1 MAFLVGQLCLE
12 IDRPFHV
19 AFIDLECVDGDHLA
33 LAPSECFD
41 ARWRGLGLAPYVNI
55 YASVG
60 GVVLSTTQQT
70 YAYDPRLPW
79 NNAPAFDA
87 AGGRPV
93 DATSAKS
100 ERLFLPFRRGV
111 SIRLAAVGAD
121 SRGRQTRIFENPLS
135 TYASTV
141 DESIRIARMAVT
153 ATVAVGAVAGQTT
166 SEDDVDTLKRA
177 LADFLGVR
185 RDQVSALRA
194 PPATRA
200 RVRRLRSETATTR
213 FRVRASTE
221 LTVQVVDRLSI
232 LEKDTET
239 SSALLGVPVASL
251 TVQTVAMQ
259 VDASDDVGVGTPPA
273 PPSSLRPEESCTVDF
288 LRARDVRGNVA
299 LGADG
304 HLLAEFSQMERFVVA
319 TLLAR
324 SLDEYWCAASVMPEL
339 TCLDMASA
347 STFDVTGTGALRS
360 NATTAEELSALVL
373 SLSIVAAEHAVRRYG
388 DARATGDCGTHG
400 DGTVDTFDMTL
411 LLMHQFQVPPYDER
425 VAWRDQTTTTVNYID
440 RCNDAW
446 REAPENDPES
456 YAVSYESAYNRCSFL
471 QSGTPAIDEP
481 PVGRRLVALETP
493 VVPTASV
500 RFELDVSIRLL
511 RQTDRGTWYR
521 VRWRG
526 AQLAVQLALD
536 GVWTFQRIALSNALM
551 DTRDSP
557 TGYEVRF
564 ARWPDDVDAA
574 ARDGVRCA
582 NVHGAIGPGS
592 ALLGDT
598 LSVYQQQS
606 ETHPVFCRFDLYLH
620 VPRVESATL
629 ERLARVRGLAH
640 RATHVVESAA
650 APRDSPCAVHVRA
663 GSRGANGGPGA
674 FQSARSPCVVW
685 SDADPSTPSSPPSQP
700 SLSPAKPPNVGD
712 AGAHVAAVVAVA
724 AVVGVL
730 GLLAAWCVLRARRG
744 VHDTHDRTH
753 SKRLSTDDGE
763 RVDRPSQLQARRAYP
778 RLLLSL
784 PT

>member
-166 SEDDVDTLKRA
+166 SEGRRPWRA

-185 RDQVSALRA
+185 RSISALRA
-194 PPATRA
+194 TGTRA
-200 RVRRLRSETATTR
+200 RVASDQGGNHRFVAGLRRLTVRSSA
-213 FRVRASTE
+213 
-221 LTVQVVDRLSI
+221 DRHPR
-232 LEKDTET
+232 ERRGNV
-239 SSALLGVPVASL
+239 SALLGVPVASL

-373 SLSIVAAEHAVRRYG
+373 SLSIVAAEHAVRRAPRG
-388 DARATGDCGTHG
+388 RRATAALTA
-400 DGTVDTFDMTL
+400 T
-411 LLMHQFQVPPYDER
+411 
-425 VAWRDQTTTTVNYID
+425 
-440 RCNDAW
+440 
-446 REAPENDPES
+446 AP
-456 YAVSYESAYNRCSFL
+456 
-471 QSGTPAIDEP
+471 
-481 PVGRRLVALETP
+481 
-493 VVPTASV
+493 
-500 RFELDVSIRLL
+500 
-511 RQTDRGTWYR
+511 
-521 VRWRG
+521 
-526 AQLAVQLALD
+526 
-536 GVWTFQRIALSNALM
+536 
-551 DTRDSP
+551 
-557 TGYEVRF
+557 
-564 ARWPDDVDAA
+564 
-574 ARDGVRCA
+574 
-582 NVHGAIGPGS
+582 
-592 ALLGDT
+592 
-598 LSVYQQQS
+598 
-606 ETHPVFCRFDLYLH
+606 
-620 VPRVESATL
+620 
-629 ERLARVRGLAH
+629 
-640 RATHVVESAA
+640 
-650 APRDSPCAVHVRA
+650 
-663 GSRGANGGPGA
+663 
-674 FQSARSPCVVW
+674 
-685 SDADPSTPSSPPSQP
+685 
-700 SLSPAKPPNVGD
+700 
-712 AGAHVAAVVAVA
+712 
-724 AVVGVL
+724 
-730 GLLAAWCVLRARRG
+730 
-744 VHDTHDRTH
+744 
-753 SKRLSTDDGE
+753 
-763 RVDRPSQLQARRAYP
+763 
-778 RLLLSL
+778 
-784 PT
+784 